1 MIFLQKFF
9 HSVTKLLSKKMYLC
23 FKILPLL
30 IFNLMKIGLF
40 LIPLVLFS
48 ISEAKQTDNSGLLS
62 SEDTL
67 RFRIEIP
74 AGTKQKWEFNDE
86 TGEVEKD
93 YKDGKE
99 RIIQFLPYPGN
110 YGFIPETLAGDG
122 DPIDVIDLDES
133 GVRGELK
140 KVRIIGALNFED
152 KKEEDIKFIGVSPNG
167 IFGNIQSIEQ
177 LLLEKPA
184 VLEILKSWFL
194 NYKKPGKMVFYGYI
208 DRESSIQLITEAR
221 KKWKNR

>member
-1 MIFLQKFF
+1 M
-9 HSVTKLLSKKMYLC
+9 KL
-23 FKILPLL
+23 
-30 IFNLMKIGLF
+30 GLF
-40 LIPLVLFS
+40 LIPLTLFS
-48 ISEAKQTDNSGLLS
+48 ISEAKPRDNNVLLS

-86 TGEVEKD
+86 TGEMEKD

-122 DPIDVIDLDES
+122 DPIDVINLDEAEE
-133 GVRGELK
+133 RGELK
-140 KVRIIGALNFED
+140 EVRIIGALNFED

-167 IFGNIQSIEQ
+167 TFGHIQSIEQ
-177 LLLEKPA
+177 LLMEKPA

-208 DRESSIQLITEAR
+208 DRDESVRLIDSASA
-221 KKWKNR
+221 KWKTKKKGK

>member
-1 MIFLQKFF
+1 
-9 HSVTKLLSKKMYLC
+9 
-23 FKILPLL
+23 
-30 IFNLMKIGLF
+30 MKIGLF

-67 RFRIEIP
+67 RFKIEIP

-208 DRESSIQLITEAR
+208 DRERSIQLITEAR

>member
-1 MIFLQKFF
+1 M
-9 HSVTKLLSKKMYLC
+9 
-23 FKILPLL
+23 
-30 IFNLMKIGLF
+30 
-40 LIPLVLFS
+40 LFS
-48 ISEAKQTDNSGLLS
+48 ISEAKPRDNNGLLS

-86 TGEVEKD
+86 TGEMEKD

-140 KVRIIGALNFED
+140 EVRIIGALNFED
-152 KKEEDIKFIGVSPNG
+152 KQEEDIKFIGISPNG
-167 IFGNIQSIEQ
+167 TFGHIQSIGEP
-177 LLLEKPA
+177 LLEKPA

-194 NYKKPGKMVFYGYI
+194 NYKKPGKMVFYDYI
-208 DRESSIQLITEAR
+208 ARESSIQLITEAP

>member
-1 MIFLQKFF
+1 
-9 HSVTKLLSKKMYLC
+9 
-23 FKILPLL
+23 
-30 IFNLMKIGLF
+30 MKIGLF

-67 RFRIEIP
+67 RFKIEIP

-177 LLLEKPA
+177 LMLEKPA

>member
-1 MIFLQKFF
+1 M
-9 HSVTKLLSKKMYLC
+9 KL
-23 FKILPLL
+23 
-30 IFNLMKIGLF
+30 GLF
-40 LIPLVLFS
+40 LIPLTLFS
-48 ISEAKQTDNSGLLS
+48 ISEAKPRDNSGLLS

-86 TGEVEKD
+86 TGKMEKD

-122 DPIDVIDLDES
+122 DPIDVIDLDEAEK
-133 GVRGELK
+133 RGELK
-140 KVRIIGALNFED
+140 EVRIIGALNFED
-152 KKEEDIKFIGVSPNG
+152 KQEEDIKFIGVSPNG
-167 IFGNIQSIEQ
+167 TFGHIQSIEQ

-184 VLEILKSWFL
+184 VLEIIKSWFL

-208 DRESSIQLITEAR
+208 DRNESVRLIDSASA
-221 KKWKNR
+221 KWKTKKKGK

>member
-1 MIFLQKFF
+1 M
-9 HSVTKLLSKKMYLC
+9 KL
-23 FKILPLL
+23 
-30 IFNLMKIGLF
+30 GLF
-40 LIPLVLFS
+40 LIPLTLFS
-48 ISEAKQTDNSGLLS
+48 ISEAKPRDNNGLLS

-86 TGEVEKD
+86 TGEMEKD
-93 YKDGKE
+93 SKDGKE

-122 DPIDVIDLDES
+122 DPIDVIDLDEAEE
-133 GVRGELK
+133 RGELK
-140 KVRIIGALNFED
+140 EVRIIGALNFED

-167 IFGNIQSIEQ
+167 TFGHIQSIEQ
-177 LLLEKPA
+177 LLMEKPA
-184 VLEILKSWFL
+184 ILEILKSWFL

-208 DRESSIQLITEAR
+208 DRDESVRMIDSASA
-221 KKWKNR
+221 KWKTKKKGK

>member
-1 MIFLQKFF
+1 
-9 HSVTKLLSKKMYLC
+9 
-23 FKILPLL
+23 
-30 IFNLMKIGLF
+30 MKIGLF

-67 RFRIEIP
+67 RFKIEIP

>member
-1 MIFLQKFF
+1 MNKLSFVV
-9 HSVTKLLSKKMYLC
+9 SVISMTICWANSEKPRTDKS
-23 FKILPLL
+23 
-30 IFNLMKIGLF
+30 
-40 LIPLVLFS
+40 FS
-48 ISEAKQTDNSGLLS
+48 
-62 SEDTL
+62 DTL

-74 AGTKQKWEFNDE
+74 AGTKQKWEFNDK
-86 TGEVEKD
+86 TGEMEKD

-122 DPIDVIDLDES
+122 DPIDVIDLDEAEK
-133 GVRGELK
+133 RGELK
-140 KVRIIGALNFED
+140 EVRIIGALNFED

-167 IFGNIQSIEQ
+167 TFRHIQSIEQ

-184 VLEILKSWFL
+184 VLEIIKSWFL

-208 DRESSIQLITEAR
+208 SRDASFRLIDSAR
-221 KKWKNR
+221 AKWKTKKEGK

>member
-1 MIFLQKFF
+1 MKF
-9 HSVTKLLSKKMYLC
+9 
-23 FKILPLL
+23 
-30 IFNLMKIGLF
+30 GLF
-40 LIPLVLFS
+40 LIPLLLFS

-67 RFRIEIP
+67 RFRVEIP
-74 AGTKQKWEFNDE
+74 AGTKHKWEFNHQ
-86 TGEVEKD
+86 TGELEKD
-93 YKDGKE
+93 YKNGKE

-122 DPIDVIDLDES
+122 DPIDVIDLDEAKE
-133 GVRGELK
+133 RGELK
-140 KVRIIGALNFED
+140 EVRIIGALNFED
-152 KKEEDIKFIGVSPNG
+152 KQEEDIKFIGVSPTG
-167 IFGNIQSIEQ
+167 TFGHIQSIEQ

-208 DRESSIQLITEAR
+208 DRESSIQLIMEAR
-221 KKWKNR
+221 KKWKNQRP

>member
-1 MIFLQKFF
+1 MKF
-9 HSVTKLLSKKMYLC
+9 
-23 FKILPLL
+23 
-30 IFNLMKIGLF
+30 GLF
-40 LIPLVLFS
+40 LIPLLLFS

-67 RFRIEIP
+67 CFRVEIP
-74 AGTKQKWEFNDE
+74 AGTKHKWEFNHQ
-86 TGEVEKD
+86 TGELEKD
-93 YKDGKE
+93 YKNGKE

-122 DPIDVIDLDES
+122 DPIDVIDLDEAKE
-133 GVRGELK
+133 RGELK
-140 KVRIIGALNFED
+140 EVRIIGALNFED
-152 KKEEDIKFIGVSPNG
+152 KQEEDIKFIGVSPTG
-167 IFGNIQSIEQ
+167 TFGHIQSIEQ

-208 DRESSIQLITEAR
+208 DRESSIQLIMEAR
-221 KKWKNR
+221 KKWKNRGP

>member
-1 MIFLQKFF
+1 M
-9 HSVTKLLSKKMYLC
+9 KL
-23 FKILPLL
+23 
-30 IFNLMKIGLF
+30 GLF
-40 LIPLVLFS
+40 LIPLTLFS
-48 ISEAKQTDNSGLLS
+48 ISEAKPRDNSGPLIS
-62 SEDTL
+62 KDTHS
-67 RFRIEIP
+67 FRIEIP
-74 AGTKQKWEFNDE
+74 AGTKQKWEFNFE
-86 TGEVEKD
+86 TCEMEKD

-122 DPIDVIDLDES
+122 DPIDVIDLDEA
-133 GVRGELK
+133 GERGDLK
-140 KVRIIGALNFED
+140 EVRIIGALDFED

-167 IFGNIQSIEQ
+167 TFGHIQSIEQ

-208 DRESSIQLITEAR
+208 DRESSIQLLKKAQE
-221 KKWKNR
+221 KWKPKN

>member
-1 MIFLQKFF
+1 M
-9 HSVTKLLSKKMYLC
+9 KL
-23 FKILPLL
+23 
-30 IFNLMKIGLF
+30 GLF
-40 LIPLVLFS
+40 LISLTLFS
-48 ISEAKQTDNSGLLS
+48 ISEAKQTDNSDLQS

-86 TGEVEKD
+86 TGEMEKD

-133 GVRGELK
+133 EERGELK
-140 KVRIIGALNFED
+140 EVRIIGALNFED
-152 KKEEDIKFIGVSPNG
+152 KKEEDIKFIAVSPNG
-167 IFGNIQSIEQ
+167 TFGHIQSIEQ

-184 VLEILKSWFL
+184 VLEIIKSWFL

-208 DRESSIQLITEAR
+208 DRDESVRLIDSASA
-221 KKWKNR
+221 KWKTKKKGK

>member
-1 MIFLQKFF
+1 M
-9 HSVTKLLSKKMYLC
+9 KLGLS
-23 FKILPLL
+23 
-30 IFNLMKIGLF
+30 

-48 ISEAKQTDNSGLLS
+48 ISEAKQSDNSGLLS

-86 TGEVEKD
+86 TGKMEKD

-133 GVRGELK
+133 EERGQLK
-140 KVRIIGALNFED
+140 EVRIIGALDFED

-167 IFGNIQSIEQ
+167 TFGHIQSIEQ

-208 DRESSIQLITEAR
+208 SRDKSTQLIMEAR

>member
-1 MIFLQKFF
+1 M
-9 HSVTKLLSKKMYLC
+9 KL
-23 FKILPLL
+23 
-30 IFNLMKIGLF
+30 GLF
-40 LIPLVLFS
+40 LIPLTLFS
-48 ISEAKQTDNSGLLS
+48 ISEAKPRDNNGLQS
-62 SEDTL
+62 SEETL

-74 AGTKQKWEFNDE
+74 AGTKQKWEFNDK
-86 TGEVEKD
+86 TGEMEKD

-122 DPIDVIDLDES
+122 DPIDVIDLDEAEK
-133 GVRGELK
+133 RGELK
-140 KVRIIGALNFED
+140 EVRIIGALNFED

-167 IFGNIQSIEQ
+167 TFGHIQSIEQ

-208 DRESSIQLITEAR
+208 SRDKSTQLIMEAR

>member
-1 MIFLQKFF
+1 M
-9 HSVTKLLSKKMYLC
+9 KL
-23 FKILPLL
+23 
-30 IFNLMKIGLF
+30 GLF
-40 LIPLVLFS
+40 LIPLTLFS
-48 ISEAKQTDNSGLLS
+48 ISEAKPTDNSGLLS

-86 TGEVEKD
+86 TGEMEKD

-122 DPIDVIDLDES
+122 DPIDVIDLDEAKE
-133 GVRGELK
+133 RGELK
-140 KVRIIGALNFED
+140 EVRIIGALNFED
-152 KKEEDIKFIGVSPNG
+152 KKEEDIKFIGVSPKG
-167 IFGNIQSIEQ
+167 TFGHIQSIEQ

-208 DRESSIQLITEAR
+208 SRDESFRLIDSAR
-221 KKWKNR
+221 AKWKTKKEGK

>member
-1 MIFLQKFF
+1 MNIVSLI
-9 HSVTKLLSKKMYLC
+9 LLTVIPTIC
-23 FKILPLL
+23 WG
-30 IFNLMKIGLF
+30 NLEKPTAVNNLG
-40 LIPLVLFS
+40 S
-48 ISEAKQTDNSGLLS
+48 
-62 SEDTL
+62 TL

-74 AGTKQKWEFNDE
+74 AGTKQKWEFNFE
-86 TGEVEKD
+86 TGEMEKD

-122 DPIDVIDLDES
+122 DPIDVIDLDEA
-133 GVRGELK
+133 GKRGDLK
-140 KVRIIGALNFED
+140 EVRIIGALDFED

-167 IFGNIQSIEQ
+167 TFGHIQSIEQ
-177 LLLEKPA
+177 LLLKKPA

-208 DRESSIQLITEAR
+208 DRESSIQLLKKAQE
-221 KKWKNR
+221 KWKPKN

>member
-1 MIFLQKFF
+1 MKTVSLIFLTIISTICWANSEKPRADK
-9 HSVTKLLSKKMYLC
+9 S
-23 FKILPLL
+23 
-30 IFNLMKIGLF
+30 
-40 LIPLVLFS
+40 FS
-48 ISEAKQTDNSGLLS
+48 
-62 SEDTL
+62 DTL

-74 AGTKQKWEFNDE
+74 AGTKQKWEFNDK
-86 TGEVEKD
+86 TGEMEKD

-133 GVRGELK
+133 EERGELK
-140 KVRIIGALNFED
+140 EVRIIGALNFED
-152 KKEEDIKFIGVSPNG
+152 KKEEDIKFIGASPNG
-167 IFGNIQSIEQ
+167 TFGHIQSIEQ

-194 NYKKPGKMVFYGYI
+194 NYKKPGKMVFYGYMSRDESVRLI
-208 DRESSIQLITEAR
+208 DSASA
-221 KKWKNR
+221 KWKTKKKGK

>member
-1 MIFLQKFF
+1 M
-9 HSVTKLLSKKMYLC
+9 
-23 FKILPLL
+23 
-30 IFNLMKIGLF
+30 
-40 LIPLVLFS
+40 LFS
-48 ISEAKQTDNSGLLS
+48 ISEAKPRDNNGLLS

-86 TGEVEKD
+86 TGEMEKD

-122 DPIDVIDLDES
+122 DPIDVIDLDEAEE
-133 GVRGELK
+133 RGELK

-152 KKEEDIKFIGVSPNG
+152 KKEEDIKFIGVSPSG
-167 IFGNIQSIEQ
+167 TFGHILSIEQ

-194 NYKKPGKMVFYGYI
+194 NYKKRGKMVFYGYI
-208 DRESSIQLITEAR
+208 NRESSSRLIENAR